1 MLLFETRLP
10 GLTCVFRRLQHFGAL
25 SSHMSISKMHS
36 VQVTDLESLCLFDT
50 YSQRSFC
57 ISFFSLRFR
66 FRTHTLAHPAPSDAN
81 ARLPKEG
88 EGKASSSYGD
98 MKLQV
103 ELGRAWVARN
113 FSQIFISKTDAKFI
127 LRSIL
132 EFLAILQ
139 GTSFLCLLLFSMP
152 RRGDRRHM
160 QSDRSIAPAPVR
172 PSEP

>member
-132 EFLAILQ
+132 EFLA
-139 GTSFLCLLLFSMP
+139 TSTRHIFFVSPLIFYASA
-152 RRGDRRHM
+152 RG
-160 QSDRSIAPAPVR
+160 QEAYAECICPG
-172 PSEP
+172 PSV